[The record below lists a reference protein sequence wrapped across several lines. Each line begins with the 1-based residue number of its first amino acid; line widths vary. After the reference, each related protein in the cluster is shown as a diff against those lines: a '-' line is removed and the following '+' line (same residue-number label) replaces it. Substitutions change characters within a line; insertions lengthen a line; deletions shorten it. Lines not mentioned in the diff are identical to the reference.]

1 MKKKILLTLLFCF
14 VFIFTACGSPATK
27 SDSSRKSNEVDTQKN
42 ENKDLILSEKKS
54 ETEHI
59 ESGKERQEISKKTR
73 EHLDSKKKYE
83 ADRIQFHK
91 AMGRV
96 GLSVG
101 AVGAVIGLAGVVA
114 VAGLTPL
121 KKSEPFVLRVD
132 NNTGAV
138 DIVQPISDSQSTT
151 YGEVVDKYWLA
162 QYIIERES
170 YDWQLIQNSF
180 DRVKLM
186 SAPNV
191 FAEYN
196 AYITS
201 AKSPVNTFKE
211 DKKVRVEVLSVSFI
225 NNIGQVRFSKTVLDA
240 NGQPDTVYPVT
251 NWLAT
256 ISFDY
261 KKEIKLEKDRRSNPL
276 GFETTS
282 YRVDSENIKGQ

>member
-1 MKKKILLTLLFCF
+1 MAWFKKK
-14 VFIFTACGSPATK
+14 A
-27 SDSSRKSNEVDTQKN
+27 KN
-42 ENKDLILSEKKS
+42 ENKDLILSTKKS

-59 ESGKERQEISKKTR
+59 ESGKERQELSKRTR
-73 EHLDSKKKYE
+73 EHLGSKKKYE

-91 AMGRV
+91 TMGRV

-101 AVGAVIGLAGVVA
+101 AVGAVIGLAGVIA

-121 KKSEPFVLRVD
+121 KRSEPFVLRVD

-282 YRVDSENIKGQ
+282 YRVDSENIRGQ

>member
-1 MKKKILLTLLFCF
+1 
-14 VFIFTACGSPATK
+14 
-27 SDSSRKSNEVDTQKN
+27 
-42 ENKDLILSEKKS
+42 
-54 ETEHI
+54 
-59 ESGKERQEISKKTR
+59 
-73 EHLDSKKKYE
+73 
-83 ADRIQFHK
+83 
-91 AMGRV
+91 
-96 GLSVG
+96 
-101 AVGAVIGLAGVVA
+101 
-114 VAGLTPL
+114 
-121 KKSEPFVLRVD
+121 
-132 NNTGAV
+132 
-138 DIVQPISDSQSTT
+138 
-151 YGEVVDKYWLA
+151 
-162 QYIIERES
+162 
-170 YDWQLIQNSF
+170 
-180 DRVKLM
+180 M